1 MWFNSTMNR
10 LKKFSASYNSVLY
23 VVFIVYQN
31 LTVSAIYLFQEEFQH
46 FLSCLFKLK
55 CYIGFFFYLSKKFLL
70 NLSKKFLLNLS
81 KNFLLSDSGR
91 HWHPPSH
98 PFPPAHK
105 NGTFTMFI
113 LLKLLILLTI
123 SLLTNILLNYAVY
136 FSIFLGGCMAASTLC
151 ILCVVSRHISCI

>member
-1 MWFNSTMNR
+1 MHYCPY
-10 LKKFSASYNSVLY
+10 KY
-23 VVFIVYQN
+23 
-31 LTVSAIYLFQEEFQH
+31 
-46 FLSCLFKLK
+46 
-55 CYIGFFFYLSKKFLL
+55 YIGFVTLSSTDKQSNLEMSSLLILPLFTLLMYTRLTPVSLPRALFVDLSKK
-70 NLSKKFLLNLS
+70 
-81 KNFLLSDSGR
+81 FLLSDSGR

-151 ILCVVSRHISCI
+151 ILCVVSRHISCT

>member
-1 MWFNSTMNR
+1 MHYCPY
-10 LKKFSASYNSVLY
+10 KY
-23 VVFIVYQN
+23 
-31 LTVSAIYLFQEEFQH
+31 
-46 FLSCLFKLK
+46 
-55 CYIGFFFYLSKKFLL
+55 YIGFITLSSTDKQSNLEMSSLLILPLFTLLMYTRLTPVSLPRALFVDLSKI
-70 NLSKKFLLNLS
+70 
-81 KNFLLSDSGR
+81 FLLSDSGR

>member
-1 MWFNSTMNR
+1 MH
-10 LKKFSASYNSVLY
+10 YCPY
-23 VVFIVYQN
+23 
-31 LTVSAIYLFQEEFQH
+31 
-46 FLSCLFKLK
+46 K
-55 CYIGFFFYLSKKFLL
+55 CYIGFVTLSSTDKQSNLEMSSLLILLIFTLLMYTRLTPVSLPLSFVCRSKYFFF
-70 NLSKKFLLNLS
+70 
-81 KNFLLSDSGR
+81 FLLSDSGR

-105 NGTFTMFI
+105 NGTFTMLI
-113 LLKLLILLTI
+113 LLNLLILLTI

>member
-1 MWFNSTMNR
+1 MHYCPY
-10 LKKFSASYNSVLY
+10 KY
-23 VVFIVYQN
+23 
-31 LTVSAIYLFQEEFQH
+31 
-46 FLSCLFKLK
+46 
-55 CYIGFFFYLSKKFLL
+55 YIGFVTLSSTDKQSNLEMSSLLILPLFTLLMYTRLTPVSLPRALFVDLSKK
-70 NLSKKFLLNLS
+70 N
-81 KNFLLSDSGR
+81 LLSDSGR

>member
-1 MWFNSTMNR
+1 MHYCPY
-10 LKKFSASYNSVLY
+10 KY
-23 VVFIVYQN
+23 
-31 LTVSAIYLFQEEFQH
+31 
-46 FLSCLFKLK
+46 
-55 CYIGFFFYLSKKFLL
+55 YIGFVTLSSTDKQSNLEMSSLLILPLFTLLMYTRLTPVSLPRALFVDLSKKI
-70 NLSKKFLLNLS
+70 
-81 KNFLLSDSGR
+81 LLSDSGR

>member
-1 MWFNSTMNR
+1 MHYCPY
-10 LKKFSASYNSVLY
+10 KY
-23 VVFIVYQN
+23 
-31 LTVSAIYLFQEEFQH
+31 
-46 FLSCLFKLK
+46 
-55 CYIGFFFYLSKKFLL
+55 YIGFVTLSSTDKQSNLEMSSLLILPLFTLLMYTRLTPVSLPRALFVDLSKK
-70 NLSKKFLLNLS
+70 
-81 KNFLLSDSGR
+81 FLLSDSGR

>member
-1 MWFNSTMNR
+1 MHYCPY
-10 LKKFSASYNSVLY
+10 KY
-23 VVFIVYQN
+23 
-31 LTVSAIYLFQEEFQH
+31 
-46 FLSCLFKLK
+46 
-55 CYIGFFFYLSKKFLL
+55 YIGFVTLSSTDKQSNLEMSSLL
-70 NLSKKFLLNLS
+70 ILPLFTLLMYTRLTPVSLPRALIVDLS

>member
-1 MWFNSTMNR
+1 MPYCPY
-10 LKKFSASYNSVLY
+10 KY
-23 VVFIVYQN
+23 
-31 LTVSAIYLFQEEFQH
+31 
-46 FLSCLFKLK
+46 
-55 CYIGFFFYLSKKFLL
+55 YIGFVTLSSTDKQSNLEMSSLL
-70 NLSKKFLLNLS
+70 ILPLFTLLMYTRLTPVSLPRALFVDLS

>member
-1 MWFNSTMNR
+1 MHYCPY
-10 LKKFSASYNSVLY
+10 KY
-23 VVFIVYQN
+23 
-31 LTVSAIYLFQEEFQH
+31 
-46 FLSCLFKLK
+46 
-55 CYIGFFFYLSKKFLL
+55 YIGFVTLSSTNKQSNLEMSSLLILPLFTLLMYTRLTPVSVPRALFVDLSKI
-70 NLSKKFLLNLS
+70 
-81 KNFLLSDSGR
+81 FLLSDSGR

>member
-1 MWFNSTMNR
+1 MHYCPY
-10 LKKFSASYNSVLY
+10 KY
-23 VVFIVYQN
+23 
-31 LTVSAIYLFQEEFQH
+31 
-46 FLSCLFKLK
+46 
-55 CYIGFFFYLSKKFLL
+55 YIGFVTLSSTDKQSNLEMSSLLILPLFTLLMYTRLTPVSLPRALFVDLSKF
-70 NLSKKFLLNLS
+70 
-81 KNFLLSDSGR
+81 FLLSDSGR

>member
-1 MWFNSTMNR
+1 MHYCPY
-10 LKKFSASYNSVLY
+10 KY
-23 VVFIVYQN
+23 
-31 LTVSAIYLFQEEFQH
+31 
-46 FLSCLFKLK
+46 
-55 CYIGFFFYLSKKFLL
+55 YIGFVTLSSTDKQSNLEMSSLLILPLFTLLMYTRLTPVSLPRTLFVDLSKKFLL
-70 NLSKKFLLNLS
+70 SN
-81 KNFLLSDSGR
+81 SGR

>member
-1 MWFNSTMNR
+1 MHYCPY
-10 LKKFSASYNSVLY
+10 KY
-23 VVFIVYQN
+23 
-31 LTVSAIYLFQEEFQH
+31 
-46 FLSCLFKLK
+46 
-55 CYIGFFFYLSKKFLL
+55 YIGFVTLSSTDKQSNLEMSSLLILPLFTLLMYTRLTPVSLPRALFVDLSKI
-70 NLSKKFLLNLS
+70 
-81 KNFLLSDSGR
+81 FLLSDSGR

>member
-1 MWFNSTMNR
+1 MHYCPY
-10 LKKFSASYNSVLY
+10 KY
-23 VVFIVYQN
+23 
-31 LTVSAIYLFQEEFQH
+31 
-46 FLSCLFKLK
+46 
-55 CYIGFFFYLSKKFLL
+55 YIGFVTLSSTDKQSNLEMSSLLILPLFTLLMYTRLTPVSLPRALFVDLSKK
-70 NLSKKFLLNLS
+70 
-81 KNFLLSDSGR
+81 FLLSDSGR

-98 PFPPAHK
+98 LFPPAHK

>member
-1 MWFNSTMNR
+1 MHYCPY
-10 LKKFSASYNSVLY
+10 KY
-23 VVFIVYQN
+23 
-31 LTVSAIYLFQEEFQH
+31 
-46 FLSCLFKLK
+46 
-55 CYIGFFFYLSKKFLL
+55 YIGFVTLSSTDKQSNLEMSSLLILPLFTLLMYTRLTPVSLPRALFVDLSKI
-70 NLSKKFLLNLS
+70 
-81 KNFLLSDSGR
+81 FLLSNSGR